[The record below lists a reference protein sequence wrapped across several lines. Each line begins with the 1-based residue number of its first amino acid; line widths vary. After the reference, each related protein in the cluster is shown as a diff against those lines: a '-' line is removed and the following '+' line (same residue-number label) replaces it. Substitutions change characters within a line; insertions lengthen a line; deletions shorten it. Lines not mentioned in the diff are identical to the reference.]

1 MNFKYSLLFSFVI
14 VSLLSSCKKEKNDQK
29 PLPELGTCD
38 SVAASGGFQVIEEGL
53 YEFNSGANT
62 SIKIDTRVVSG
73 RRNNTFTITYKGLY
87 TFQLWGDYPDAPGS
101 ALHENLNGKHLKDRI
116 GNNRTVITPDGT
128 KITLVAAGDDAP
140 VTAFS
145 IYHGRKAFHVNV
157 NCNRLEYSAD
167 DGEIANRLDEQQADG
182 ETSIMEE
189 TDTHINL
196 YNSYNENTPGNKVYE
211 RVDLGNIPKNILTQ
225 VNDLYDDPRLNHT

>member
-1 MNFKYSLLFSFVI
+1 MHFKNPFIFSLLI
-14 VSLLSSCKKEKNDQK
+14 VFLFSSCKKDKNEQE
-29 PLPELGTCD
+29 PLPELGTCA
-38 SVAASGGFQVIEEGL
+38 SVAPSSGFQVIEEGL
-53 YEFNSGANT
+53 YEFNSGTNT

-73 RRNNTFTITYKGLY
+73 QRNSTFTITYKGLY
-87 TFQLWGDYPDAPGS
+87 TIQLWGDFPDAPGS

-116 GNNRTVITPDGT
+116 GNNRTVITPDGV

-145 IYHGRKAFHVNV
+145 IYHEGKAFHVNV
-157 NCNRLEYSAD
+157 NCNRLEYGAD
-167 DGEIANRLDEQQADG
+167 NMEIATRLDAQQADG

-196 YNSYNENTPGNKVYE
+196 YNSYNEDTPGNKVYE

-225 VNDLYDDPRLNHT
+225 VNDLYDDPRLGHT